1 MSQYLNI
8 HLRDIDG
15 KFHYLTSYSRST
27 PFYQVAHAPYEKVR
41 KFTRGE
47 FDEMER
53 ELEDWNKNCDIAI
66 KGSKD
71 AIEFL
76 KSCGRPM
83 EEVMEQFHDIRS
95 GIEELEREKYENEV
109 WMGII
114 RAFGDIADDIESD
127 CEVYMGIEISEPTQD
142 DVVS

>member
-8 HLRDIDG
+8 HLRDTDG

-41 KFTRGE
+41 KFTRE
-47 FDEMER
+47 DFDEMER
-53 ELEDWNKNCDIAI
+53 TLEDWNKNCDIAI
-66 KGSKD
+66 KGQKD

-76 KSCGRPM
+76 KRCNCPM
-83 EEVMEQFHDIRS
+83 NEVMDRFYECQTS
-95 GIEELEREKYENEV
+95 IEELEREKKENEEWRCV
-109 WMGII
+109 IHT
-114 RAFGDIADDIESD
+114 FSDIADDLESD

-142 DVVS
+142 DIVS